1 MQKYLIQRRHLQNIK
16 SKMKELKVP
25 LRLAGFESTEDKTWF
40 DLAIFSKCTQSPP
53 NVIISSKTNL
63 ADDHHLILFFARI
76 APCVLL
82 RRVMRGG
89 EMSQKGLMKPRP
101 NNVDSFQNCF

>member
-1 MQKYLIQRRHLQNIK
+1 MQNIRFK
-16 SKMKELKVP
+16 KKGLKVP
-25 LRLAGFESTEDKTWF
+25 GFGFESTEDKTWF
-40 DLAIFSKCTQSPP
+40 DFAIFSKCTQSPT

-76 APCVLL
+76 APCVL